1 MAAVAAACGSTQAAT
16 PSTSPTVKVSLTQ
29 VDGVHCTHTPAVS
42 HGALPTLPAPAAA
55 ALHQFG
61 DVEATGRGLPATSS
75 STAGH
80 LAVAAPADPTMSRAD
95 AHELHTQL
103 VEAARAAC
111 NLLDTESVERAGY
124 YIGSS
129 NVEGVGTHWINWSLM
144 NKPFDPARPSMLLFS
159 TQGAQSH
166 LVGFSYWVRSTA
178 PPAGFAGGLDAWH
191 RHFGVCFD
199 ANGMWSG
206 EDETAS
212 ECQGTYVNGRDLWML
227 HAWVV
232 PGTDNLDGIFAPINH
247 SQCHHNVPDIAKCP
261 TQHSVG

>member
-1 MAAVAAACGSTQAAT
+1 
-16 PSTSPTVKVSLTQ
+16 VSLTQ
-29 VDGVHCTHTPAVS
+29 VDGVHCARAPAVS
-42 HGALPTLPAPAAA
+42 HGALETLPASAAA

-61 DVEATGRGLPATSS
+61 KVEASGRGLPATSATTS
-75 STAGH
+75 GH
-80 LAVAAPADPTMSRAD
+80 LAVSVPADPTMSRAD
-95 AHELHTQL
+95 AAKLHAQL

-111 NLLDTESVERAGY
+111 NLLDTEAVQQAGY
-124 YIGSS
+124 YLGSP

-166 LVGFSYWVRSTA
+166 LVGFSYWVRSAT
-178 PPAGFAGGLDAWH
+178 PPVGFAGGLDAWH

-206 EDETAS
+206 EDETSS
-212 ECQGTYVNGRDLWML
+212 ECHGTYVNGRDLWML

-232 PGTDNLDGIFAPINH
+232 PGTDNLDGIFAPINR
-247 SQCHHNVPDIAKCP
+247 SQCHPNVPDIAKCP
-261 TQHSVG
+261 TQHAVG